1 MPSVSVAGLLLR
13 LAVSL
18 GVVIVLMAVL
28 ARLAR
33 GRLGRGVGRATGA
46 PYQLQ
51 VLSRQQIGK
60 NASVL
65 LVRAGDKGLL
75 LGVTEHSVS
84 LIQETEIPP
93 AEEAAAAT
101 VMPTTHHAAWGVCG
115 RGGTGPG
122 PTALRPCGR

>member
-1 MPSVSVAGLLLR
+1 MSSVSVAGLLLR
-13 LAVSL
+13 LVLSL
-18 GVVIVLMAVL
+18 GIVIGVMAML
-28 ARLAR
+28 AKLAR
-33 GRLGRGVGRATGA
+33 GRLGRVGARTPKS

-65 LVRAGDKGLL
+65 LVRAGDRGLL

-93 AEEAAAAT
+93 VVDAEPAVAPRVGGAMLHRARELT
-101 VMPTTHHAAWGVCG
+101 VRKA
-115 RGGTGPG
+115 
-122 PTALRPCGR
+122 

>member
-1 MPSVSVAGLLLR
+1 MSSVSVTGLLLR

-28 ARLAR
+28 ARVAR

-93 AEEAAAAT
+93 AEEAAPAPAR
-101 VMPTTHHAAWGVCG
+101 V
-115 RGGTGPG
+115 GT
-122 PTALRPCGR
+122 TALQRARELTVRRA

>member
-13 LAVSL
+13 LVVSL
-18 GVVIVLMAVL
+18 GLVVALMAVL
-28 ARLAR
+28 ARVAR
-33 GRLGRGVGRATGA
+33 GRLGRAGVRTTAA

-51 VLSRQQIGK
+51 VLSRQQVGK

-65 LVRAGDKGLL
+65 LVRAGEKGLL

-93 AEEAAAAT
+93 VEETAPVAPRVGGAVLRRARELT
-101 VMPTTHHAAWGVCG
+101 VRRA
-115 RGGTGPG
+115 
-122 PTALRPCGR
+122 